1 MKEASTHINYYLIGI
16 GNHPK
21 PLIDEDVQNLIDRSL
36 IFSGGKRHYQ
46 LMKPLLPNEHVWIE
60 ISGGMDNVI
69 AQYKASNQS
78 VVIFTSGD
86 PFFYGFGNTLK
97 RYLPNAKIAS
107 FPYFNSIQRLCHKT
121 QTNYNELTAVSV
133 HGRDWHALNRVLIK
147 NKPLIGVLTDN
158 RKTPAVIAKHLLQYG
173 FDNYEICIG
182 EALDGDLEKINTYKL
197 EVVLDL
203 EFNPL
208 NCLLLRKITT
218 KTIPFGIPDNQFV
231 PLTNRSNMITK
242 MPVRLSTV
250 HALNL
255 NEVNTL
261 WDIGSCTGSVAIESK
276 RHFPHLNI
284 VAFEKRTECGT
295 IIQKNIERFSAPGIE
310 IVIDDFFNLGLSTFE
325 IPEVVFIGGH
335 GNRLAELLEKIVTL
349 NPAIKIVINAVK
361 DTTTEVF
368 IATLNALNY
377 SISTTTIK
385 VDEHNSIK
393 IHSAVKLK
401 INEKN

>member
-1 MKEASTHINYYLIGI
+1 MRESIKHIDYYLIGI

-21 PLIDEDVQNLIDRSL
+21 PLINEEVQNLIDRAV

-46 LMKPLLPNEHVWIE
+46 LMKPLLPNDHMWIE
-60 ISGGMDNVI
+60 ISGGMGNVI
-69 AQYKASNQS
+69 AKYETANQS

-97 RYLPNAKIAS
+97 RYLRDVKIES

-133 HGRDWHALNRVLIK
+133 HGRDWHALNSVLIQ

-158 RKTPAVIAKHLLQYG
+158 RKTPVVIAKHLLQYG
-173 FDNYEICIG
+173 FDNYEICVG
-182 EALDGDLEKINTYKL
+182 EELDGDLEKIETYKL
-197 EVVLDL
+197 EDVLNL
-203 EFNPL
+203 EFSPL
-208 NCLLLRKITT
+208 NCLLLRKKYT

-255 NEVNTL
+255 NEVQSF
-261 WDIGSCTGSVAIESK
+261 WDIGSCTGSIAIESK
-276 RHFPHLNI
+276 RHFPHLHI
-284 VAFEKRTECGT
+284 VAFEKRTECGA
-295 IIQKNIERFSAPGIE
+295 IIQKNIERFSTPGIE
-310 IVIDDFFNLGLSTFE
+310 IVIDDFFNQDLSEFE
-325 IPEVVFIGGH
+325 MPEVVFIGGH
-335 GNRLAELLEKIVTL
+335 GNRLAELLEKITTL
-349 NPAIKIVINAVK
+349 SGSIRIVINAVK
-361 DTTTEVF
+361 ETTTKVF
-368 IATLNALNY
+368 IETLNNLEY
-377 SISTTTIK
+377 SISTTAIK

-393 IHSAVKLK
+393 IHSAVK
-401 INEKN
+401 NKNK

>member
-1 MKEASTHINYYLIGI
+1 MKGAIKHIDYYLIGI

-21 PLIDEDVQNLIDRSL
+21 PLIDEDVQDLIDRSL

-46 LMKPLLPNEHVWIE
+46 LMKPFLPENHSWIE

-69 AQYKASNQS
+69 AHYKASNQPI
-78 VVIFTSGD
+78 VIFTSGD

-97 RYLPNAKIAS
+97 RYLPNARMTS
-107 FPYFNSIQRLCHKT
+107 YPYFNSIQRLCHKI

-133 HGRDWHALNRVLIK
+133 HGRDWHALNKVLIK
-147 NKPLIGVLTDN
+147 GKPLIGVLTDN
-158 RKTPAVIAKHLLQYG
+158 RKTPAVIAKYLLQYG
-173 FDNYEICIG
+173 FDNYEICVG
-182 EALDGDLEKINTYKL
+182 EALDGEFEKINTYKL
-197 EVVLDL
+197 ESVLDL

-208 NCLLLRKITT
+208 NCLLLRKKQT
-218 KTIPFGIPDNQFV
+218 KTIPFGLPDNQFV

-255 NEVNTL
+255 NEVNTF

-284 VAFEKRTECGT
+284 VAFEKRTECGD
-295 IIQKNIERFSAPGIE
+295 IIQQNIERFSAPGIE
-310 IVIDDFFNLGLSTFE
+310 IVIDDFFNLDLSKFE

-335 GNRLAELLEKIVTL
+335 GNRLAELLEKVVAL
-349 NPAIKIVINAVK
+349 NPDLKIVINAVK

-368 IATLNALNY
+368 IATLNNLNY

-393 IHSAVKLK
+393 IHSAVKT
-401 INEKN
+401 KNK